1 MVSILRLGVARI
13 AYCISFLMLA
23 MVLVSACAAAAGAQ
37 EVSGQWSG
45 KAQHM
50 IGLTGVKPKED
61 GLLTSNA
68 MGVSFQGK
76 QQTVVLAPA
85 SLIAASSGSERVE
98 LWGTKGQILRSII
111 PDGGGIL
118 LAAFAH
124 HRVGMLAIEYR
135 AGDGSHHAGVFLLP
149 ESEIHKALESFPQR
163 ALPDPPAATEACQSG
178 AMDPQGVQVFEPDWN
193 TSVIPMAYRALLYEN
208 LIGRLEKQKN
218 LRHVYRYGQQIAG
231 DGCPR
236 YTIRL
241 AAANFHAGNQVQRVV
256 MGPAGMFVGATKIS
270 MNATMRDEVTHQEF
284 NDPIKTSIR
293 GQSECYGVAA
303 QEAKKIAGKFAK
315 MRKGFEK

>member
-1 MVSILRLGVARI
+1 MVTILRLCVVRI
-13 AYCISFLMLA
+13 AYGINFLMLI
-23 MVLVSACAAAAGAQ
+23 MMLVLTLASTTNAQ
-37 EVSGQWSG
+37 EVTAQWSG
-45 KAQHM
+45 KVQHVM
-50 IGLTGVKPKED
+50 GLTGIRPKED
-61 GLLTSNA
+61 GRLTINA
-68 MGVSFQGK
+68 AGVSFQSK
-76 QQTVVLAPA
+76 QHTTALGPA
-85 SLIAASSGSERVE
+85 ALVSASTGSERVE

-135 AGDGSHHAGVFLLP
+135 AEDGSHHAGVFLLP
-149 ESEIHKALESFPQR
+149 EGEAHKALESMPQH
-163 ALPDPPAATEACQSG
+163 ATPAQPAVAESCQGG
-178 AMDPQGVQVFEPDWN
+178 AMDPQAVLVLEPDWN

-218 LRHVYRYGQQIAG
+218 LRHVYRYAQPVSQ

-241 AAANFHAGNQVQRVV
+241 SAANFHAGNQVQRVV

-270 MNATMRDEVTHQEF
+270 MDATMRDEVTHQET
-284 NDPIKTSIR
+284 NEPIKTAIR

-315 MRKGFEK
+315 MKKSFEK